1 MESSLQGRKS
11 ALVTF
16 VNGKERAVE
25 DTEEGRAIN
34 NQQVIGAR
42 ATPAESD
49 ESPDDFGSMD
59 VAYFEAIP

>member
-1 MESSLQGRKS
+1 MKASLQGRKT

-16 VNGKERAVE
+16 VDGEERTVE
-25 DTEEGRAIN
+25 DTEEGGAVN
-34 NQQVIGAR
+34 HQQVIGAR